1 VRLWRKENR
10 IEELVFEH
18 FALVEECLN
27 RFRDCLLAYLE
38 IGDIKEASELAFEVH
53 KIEGKADDARRQ
65 VEIEL
70 LKGVLLPQSRRQVLR
85 IIEEVD
91 RLANAAEAILD
102 FTLLQCISIPD
113 SLKPFAIEITE
124 RSVAML
130 SDLREA
136 IRLLLESKAGVTVH
150 TTAIEKQESEID
162 HIERKF
168 IRDLFLMDLP
178 LAEKILVR
186 EFVEELVEIS
196 DRAEDLS
203 DLIEISLAERRI

>member
-1 VRLWRKENR
+1 VRLWKKESR

-27 RFRDCLLAYLE
+27 HFRDCLLVYLE
-38 IGDIKEASELAFEVH
+38 KGDAKEASVLAFEVH
-53 KIEGKADDARRQ
+53 KIEGRADDARRQ

-70 LKGVLLPQSRRQVLR
+70 LEGVLLPHSRRQILR
-85 IIEEVD
+85 IIEDTD

-102 FTLLQCISIPD
+102 FTLLQCIRIPD
-113 SLKPFAIEITE
+113 SLKPLAIEITE

-130 SDLREA
+130 SDLKEA
-136 IRLLLESKAGVTVH
+136 IRLLLKSKAGVTAH

-162 HIERKF
+162 HIEREF
-168 IRDLFLMDLP
+168 IRELFLMDLP

-186 EFVEELVEIS
+186 EFVQELVEIS

>member
-1 VRLWRKENR
+1 VRLWKKESR

-18 FALVEECLN
+18 FALVEECLH
-27 RFRDCLLAYLE
+27 RFRDCLLAYLKE
-38 IGDIKEASELAFEVH
+38 CDASEASELAFEVH
-53 KIEGKADDARRQ
+53 KIEGRADDARRE
-65 VEIEL
+65 VEMEL
-70 LKGVLLPQSRRQVLR
+70 LEGVLLPHSRRQILR
-85 IIEEVD
+85 IIEDTD

-102 FTLLQCISIPD
+102 FALLQCIKVPET
-113 SLKPFAIEITE
+113 LKPFAIDITE

-130 SDLREA
+130 SDLRKA
-136 IRLLLESKAGVTVH
+136 ITLLLESKAGVTVH

-168 IRDLFLMDLP
+168 IRELFLMDLP
-178 LAEKILVR
+178 LAEKILTR
-186 EFVEELVEIS
+186 EFVEKLVEIS